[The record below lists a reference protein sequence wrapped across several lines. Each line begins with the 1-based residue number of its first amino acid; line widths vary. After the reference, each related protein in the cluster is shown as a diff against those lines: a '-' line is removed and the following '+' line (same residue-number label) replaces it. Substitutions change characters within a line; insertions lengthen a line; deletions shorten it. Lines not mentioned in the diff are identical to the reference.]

1 MGLHRSDINR
11 RRRSDAKATKL
22 CNRAVKTKERQRR
35 DERMIEMIKAGTF
48 PYTPVV
54 QSWLSRKLDKKAS
67 RITSADIQ
75 PLMN

>member
-11 RRRSDAKATKL
+11 RRREDAKNTKL
-22 CNRAVKTKERQRR
+22 CNRPVKTKERERR
-35 DERMIEMIKAGTF
+35 EARMIALIKAGSP

-67 RITSADIQ
+67 RITSADIK
-75 PLMN
+75 PLLS

>member
-11 RRRSDAKATKL
+11 RRRSDATATKL
-22 CNRAVKTKERQRR
+22 CNRVVKTKERERR
-35 DERMIEMIKAGTF
+35 DARMIELIKGGTF
-48 PYTPVV
+48 PYTPIV

-67 RITSADIQ
+67 RITSADIK